1 MDALVQQ
8 AVAPARAVAQRDQA
22 ACGDEVLAR
31 TVAGLGRGAVA
42 VVVELAAPEAVD
54 LGHEAPGTVDRFTGR
69 RTKAPERSEEHTSE
83 LQSPC
88 NLVCRLLLEKKNK
101 RIVSRA
107 WLPRPYNLYF
117 PCFIQPP
124 APQHLSG
131 FVTCMPLITLHC
143 RFHTSIQ
150 RTFVFVAGS

>member
-69 RTKAPERSEEHTSE
+69 RTRARSEEHTSE
-83 LQSPC
+83 LQSPDH
-88 NLVCRLLLEKKNK
+88 LVCRLLLEKKKKKSTN
-101 RIVSRA
+101 
-107 WLPRPYNLYF
+107 
-117 PCFIQPP
+117 
-124 APQHLSG
+124 
-131 FVTCMPLITLHC
+131 ITSC
-143 RFHTSIQ
+143 IT
-150 RTFVFVAGS
+150 TN